1 MLKPAF
7 AVLALSLLA
16 GTAGASDLASTTFV
30 YEYGVAQKS
39 VSTQEQV
46 MCDSCKKDKLTLAPP
61 QPVPLSL
68 RFSQV
73 TEPVITVAEI
83 PEETTPK
90 EITSEKAVKKAP
102 VAEKVGSVHFLLN
115 QYTLQAK
122 EKKALTAMAAII
134 RKRVGEG
141 GKVKISGFTCDL
153 GSKKLN
159 DTLAV
164 RRAKTVS
171 AFLQKQG
178 VSLVEAKG
186 TGKCCFVSSDRKL
199 DRRAE
204 ITIWS
209 VQND

>member
-7 AVLALSLLA
+7 TVLALALLA
-16 GTAGASDLASTTFV
+16 GTAGASELASTTFV

-39 VSTQEQV
+39 ISTQEQV
-46 MCDSCKKDKLTLAPP
+46 MCDSCRKDKITLAPE
-61 QPVPLSL
+61 PVPMSV
-68 RFSQV
+68 RFSQAQP
-73 TEPVITVAEI
+73 EPTIMVAEI
-83 PEETTPK
+83 PKETVV
-90 EITSEKAVKKAP
+90 EKPVVKTP
-102 VAEKVGSVHFLLN
+102 VAEKVGSIHFLLN
-115 QYTLQAK
+115 KFTLQAK
-122 EKKALTAMAAII
+122 EKRALVSIAGII
-134 RKRVGEG
+134 KKRLGEG

-164 RRAKTVS
+164 KRAKTVS

-178 VSLVEAKG
+178 IALAEANG